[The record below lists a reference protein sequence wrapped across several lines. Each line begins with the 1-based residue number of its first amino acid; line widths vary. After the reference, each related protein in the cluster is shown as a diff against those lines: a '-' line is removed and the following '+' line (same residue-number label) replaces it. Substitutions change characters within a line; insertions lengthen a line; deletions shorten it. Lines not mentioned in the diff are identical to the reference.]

1 MKILIVDDKKENRL
15 LLEALL
21 KGNGYTV
28 TMAENGKE
36 ALKRLRNEPFDL
48 IVSDIL
54 MPVMDGFQLCRY
66 VKSDETL
73 KHIPFVFYTATYT
86 DKRDEELAMRL
97 GADRFLRK
105 PMEPYAF
112 LEVISEIVKDIES
125 GKIAPRE
132 PAEKEEAEEE
142 EEEEIFKLYNERL
155 VKKLEKKMQD
165 LERELALRKKAEE
178 EIRKL
183 SLAVKQSPS
192 IVMITDTE
200 GNIEYVNPKFEEI
213 TGYTAGEVLGTNAME
228 LGGKSKEETEKMFSE
243 LNSGQE
249 WRGEFQNR
257 KKNRETYWEEASIF
271 PIFDEENRI
280 TQFVKIADDMTS
292 KKTMEDNLKKS
303 EERFSKAF
311 RSSPVAMSISSLAEG
326 RLLEANDAFL
336 KMHALDGKEVI
347 GRTGIELGLWDNP
360 RERDSLVD
368 RLRAEGRLI
377 NIERAFRKAT
387 GESGT
392 CLYSVEIIEIHGEPC
407 ALILLNDITERK
419 EMESD
424 LRIWNEVAHIFLT
437 TPDDTMYE
445 KVLALIM
452 NITGSKYGIFGFIDE
467 AGDWVCPSLTRDIW
481 EQCQIPNKSIVFRR
495 DKWGGLWGKAMTEK
509 TSLYSNQ
516 NLNFPAGHIIIDN
529 ALDVPILQED
539 RLIGNFVVGQNEKGF
554 DEKSKSMLETIAAQ
568 VAPILSARL
577 ARDEEYRERKKAEDQ
592 LLQAQKMEAIGTL
605 AGGIAHDFNN
615 ILSAIIG
622 YTELTLI
629 DPELTSSLKEN
640 LSEVVRAGERARQ
653 LVSQILAFSRQMEN
667 RMAPVPIHLIVRE
680 AIKLLK
686 ATLPAT
692 ITVRAT
698 IGTFAQALADPGQ
711 IHQVV
716 MNLCTNAFHAMRE
729 KGGRLEVE
737 LTEAEVSE
745 EDSDPDQPIE
755 PGSYLRLCI
764 TDTGIGMDET
774 VRQRIFEPYF
784 TTKRKG
790 EGTGLGLSVVYGIV
804 QSHHGKVTVTSQTG
818 QGSTFTVYL
827 PKLETSKAAPANGM
841 REEAQ
846 LPVGS
851 EQIMV
856 IDDEPTI
863 GKIYRNI
870 LTALGYRVVVF
881 TDPRDALTRF
891 RLRPEEFD
899 LVITDM
905 TMPGVTGDVLAS
917 EMLRIRPEL
926 PIILCTGFSEKIDEA
941 RAAALGLRALIL
953 KPINRASLARRVR
966 DVLDGRKG

>member
-183 SLAVKQSPS
+183 S
-192 IVMITDTE
+192 
-200 GNIEYVNPKFEEI
+200 
-213 TGYTAGEVLGTNAME
+213 
-228 LGGKSKEETEKMFSE
+228 
-243 LNSGQE
+243 
-249 WRGEFQNR
+249 
-257 KKNRETYWEEASIF
+257 
-271 PIFDEENRI
+271 
-280 TQFVKIADDMTS
+280 
-292 KKTMEDNLKKS
+292 
-303 EERFSKAF
+303 
-311 RSSPVAMSISSLAEG
+311 
-326 RLLEANDAFL
+326 
-336 KMHALDGKEVI
+336 
-347 GRTGIELGLWDNP
+347 
-360 RERDSLVD
+360 
-368 RLRAEGRLI
+368 
-377 NIERAFRKAT
+377 
-387 GESGT
+387 
-392 CLYSVEIIEIHGEPC
+392 
-407 ALILLNDITERK
+407 TERK

-554 DEKSKSMLETIAAQ
+554 DEKSKSMLGTIAAQ

-755 PGSYLRLCI
+755 PGSYLRLRI